1 MSAPE
6 INDKIMMRFVRKME
20 DNSADVILLAQA
32 DRLSA
37 LGEAITKEVVEKN
50 INLLNRLLDFY
61 LNVKDSLEPLPVLLD
76 GNDVMKMLN
85 IKPSKQ
91 LGEIMNA
98 LHEAQMSGDITTK
111 EQAEAFIVNLFNQR
125 T

>member
-1 MSAPE
+1 
-6 INDKIMMRFVRKME
+6 
-20 DNSADVILLAQA
+20 
-32 DRLSA
+32 
-37 LGEAITKEVVEKN
+37 
-50 INLLNRLLDFY
+50 
-61 LNVKDSLEPLPVLLD
+61 
-76 GNDVMKMLN
+76 MKMLN